1 MQTKCLSVFP
11 FLKNGLPII
20 VAMMSFAMISG
31 CYKSTA
37 KRELPPPLVYV
48 AQAEQRNVQLYKDYT
63 GKTEACE
70 TVNIP
75 ARVQGYLEKMTFKP
89 GQFVKQGDPLFVI
102 EQTQYQANAQQAEAD
117 LAKAK
122 ADLDYMKSDYER
134 TVELYEASKAMT
146 LSDVQDR
153 TRNYERAKAAV
164 ESAEAVLIE
173 AKLKLSYTEITAP
186 IDGLISRNLVD
197 VGNLVSDVSTAL
209 TPLATINKMDP
220 IYVYVEISDSDFYHF
235 TELHGKGDSPWPF
248 TAQLVREDDD
258 TFSTRDGDLFPFQGV
273 LNYIGNTINPMMG
286 SITIRGEIPNPEH
299 AIYPGTVCHIKVPSR
314 TMPDAIVVYERAVV
328 KDLSNYYMLVIN
340 KENKVEHRLVEK
352 GPSVNSDCCVVLS
365 GLEPGES
372 YIVEGLQKARV
383 NQPVDAKPYQPKNN
397 YPVNDNPRCH

>member
-1 MQTKCLSVFP
+1 MQTNCLSKFQLTTGR
-11 FLKNGLPII
+11 FLLQNGLPVI

-31 CYKSTA
+31 CYQSVA

-70 TVNIP
+70 TVSIP
-75 ARVQGYLEKMTFKP
+75 ARVQGFLEKMTFKP

-102 EQTQYQANAQQAEAD
+102 EQTQYQANVQQAEAD
-117 LAKAK
+117 ITKAK
-122 ADLDYMKSDYER
+122 ADLDYTKADYER
-134 TVELYEASKAMT
+134 TAELYETTKAMT
-146 LSDVQDR
+146 LDDVQDR
-153 TRNYERAKAAV
+153 TRNYEQAKAAV
-164 ESAEAVLIE
+164 ESAEAALTE

-186 IDGLISRNLVD
+186 IDGQISRNSVD
-197 VGNLVSDVSTAL
+197 VGNLVGDVSTAM

-235 TELHGKGDSPWPF
+235 TELHGKNNSPWPF
-248 TAQLVREDDD
+248 TAQVVRQDDD
-258 TFSTRDGDLFPFQGV
+258 TFSAKAGDPFPFQGI

-286 SITIRGEIPNPEH
+286 SITIRGEIPNPDH

-328 KDLSNYYMLVIN
+328 KDLSNYYMLIVN

-352 GPSVNSDCCVVLS
+352 GPTVNSECCVVLS

-383 NQPVDAKPYQPKNN
+383 NQPVDAKPYQAKK
-397 YPVNDNPRCH
+397 